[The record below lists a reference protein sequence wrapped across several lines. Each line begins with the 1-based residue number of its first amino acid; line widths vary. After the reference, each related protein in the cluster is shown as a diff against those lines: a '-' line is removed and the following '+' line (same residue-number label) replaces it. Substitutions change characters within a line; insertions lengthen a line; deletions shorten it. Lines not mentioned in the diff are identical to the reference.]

1 MCSIFAIDHIYT
13 SMNLQQLEYII
24 ALDHHRQF
32 ARAAEKCFITQPTL
46 SMMVQKLE
54 TELGIRIFDR
64 SRQPIVPTREGQEVI
79 QRAKQIM
86 ADVNR
91 LKDFARQQK
100 QEVSGEVRLA
110 VIPTVAP
117 YLLPLFL
124 KSFAEK
130 YPLLKISIRELV
142 TNEII
147 HGLKTD
153 ELDIA
158 ILATPLKDPKLVEHP
173 IYQEEFHA
181 YVAEGEKASRKKY
194 VLPKD
199 IDLSKLWLLEEGHCL
214 RNQVLDLCEL
224 KQKDFASDRL
234 HYETGSMETL
244 RNLVDHHEG
253 ITILP
258 HLATLDL
265 TKKQKEKIREF
276 APPKP
281 VREISLVV
289 NTNFHRTR
297 LLNALREEIERQLPD
312 SIKREHKSRI
322 LGVA

>member
-1 MCSIFAIDHIYT
+1 
-13 SMNLQQLEYII
+13 MNLQQFEYII
-24 ALDHHRQF
+24 ALDNHRQF
-32 ARAAEKCFITQPTL
+32 ARAAEKCFVTQPTL

-54 TELGIRIFDR
+54 AELGIRIFDR
-64 SRQPIVPTREGQEVI
+64 SKQPIVPTREGAEVI
-79 QRAKQIM
+79 ARAKQIM
-86 ADVNR
+86 ADVSR
-91 LKDFARQQK
+91 LKDFARQLK
-100 QEVSGEVRLA
+100 QDIAGELKLA

-130 YPLLKISIRELV
+130 YPQLKISIREMV
-142 TNEII
+142 TDEII
-147 HGLKTD
+147 HLLKTD
-153 ELDIA
+153 DLDIA
-158 ILATPLKDPKLVEHP
+158 LLATPLNDPKLVELP

-181 YVAEGEKASRKKY
+181 YVAEGESVSKKRY

-224 KQKDFASDRL
+224 KKKDFESDRL
-234 HYETGSMETL
+234 HYETGSIETL
-244 RNLVDHHEG
+244 KNLVDHHQG

-265 TKKQKEKIREF
+265 TKKQHNKIREF

-289 NTNFHRTR
+289 NVNFHRAR
-297 LLNALREEIERQLPD
+297 LLQALKEEIEKHLPD
-312 SIKREHKSRI
+312 SVKKIQKTR
-322 LGVA
+322 VMAV